1 MDTYNCQRNRF
12 IKYARIINFTNSWER
27 WGGRTEK
34 RREKRE
40 QLALNKERKNMGA
53 TRFQPIEKMRIET
66 AVYIMH
72 KRWVA
77 LKMSFKHRQETREY
91 TDT

>member
-1 MDTYNCQRNRF
+1 
-12 IKYARIINFTNSWER
+12 
-27 WGGRTEK
+27 
-34 RREKRE
+34 
-40 QLALNKERKNMGA
+40 MGA

-72 KRWVA
+72 KPWVA